1 MWCKLKKKI
10 QYLMSMVINIGVVF
24 RYGKKIISIS
34 GINIRGSSGK
44 INYINHLFFRI
55 SRATATS

>member
-24 RYGKKIISIS
+24 RYGKKSLASVGLILEDQVKRSTI
-34 GINIRGSSGK
+34 
-44 INYINHLFFRI
+44 
-55 SRATATS
+55 